1 MNSINNYNISAIDN
15 KFNPTNYNK
24 KFNGRVDVHNYN
36 PYDKFKLY
44 DRIKVENKS
53 TDYRNA
59 LQGSWSNCELSKKY
73 FSKENINL
81 IQNILKQKVYK
92 QSNNYYEIGN
102 QNENALK
109 MNMRNIYFQYSKN
122 LPNNIQEQVSE
133 LNEILTNK
141 LVPEIISEAT
151 AYIKYKRDIST
162 LAVPIDR
169 PKSTYHNKLLE
180 FKSFF

>member
-1 MNSINNYNISAIDN
+1 MNNINYNNVSLINDESYCTKI
-15 KFNPTNYNK
+15 K
-24 KFNGRVDVHNYN
+24 KIYNGRVNVINYN

-44 DRIKVENKS
+44 DKIKVENKT

-59 LQGSWSNCELSKKY
+59 LQGTWCNCSVSDKY
-73 FSKENINL
+73 FSKENIDL
-81 IQNILKQKVYK
+81 IQKIIKKKVFLY
-92 QSNNYYEIGN
+92 SNNKYNIGQ
-102 QNENALK
+102 QNEDALK
-109 MNMRNIYFQYSKN
+109 MNMRNIYFQFSKN
-122 LPNNIQEQVSE
+122 LPDNISEQVNE

-162 LAVPIDR
+162 LAMPIDR
-169 PKSTYHNKLLE
+169 PKSTYSNNTLE